1 MDPLSFIG
9 NRAVESMQHG
19 IPFSPEIPA
28 FPGLIVVVYTS
39 QGLPALMEE
48 RQVYTRLEYTSQGLL
63 ALMEERQEYMTQD
76 WTRVAAD
83 ERTVHVALAERPA
96 LDTSAVGRKASTA
109 RAPQHNIQL
118 E

>member
-1 MDPLSFIG
+1 M
-9 NRAVESMQHG
+9 RHG
-19 IPFSPEIPA
+19 IPFSPEIPV
-28 FPGLIVVVYTS
+28 FPSLIVVV
-39 QGLPALMEE
+39 
-48 RQVYTRLEYTSQGLL
+48 YTSQGLL
-63 ALMEERQEYMTQD
+63 ALMEERQEYTTQD
-76 WTRVAAD
+76 WTRVAAA

>member
-1 MDPLSFIG
+1 M
-9 NRAVESMQHG
+9 RHG
-19 IPFSPEIPA
+19 IPFSPEIPV
-28 FPGLIVVVYTS
+28 FPSLIVVV
-39 QGLPALMEE
+39 
-48 RQVYTRLEYTSQGLL
+48 YTSQGLL
-63 ALMEERQEYMTQD
+63 ALMEERQEYTSRGLLALMEERQEYTTQD
-76 WTRVAAD
+76 WTRVAAA